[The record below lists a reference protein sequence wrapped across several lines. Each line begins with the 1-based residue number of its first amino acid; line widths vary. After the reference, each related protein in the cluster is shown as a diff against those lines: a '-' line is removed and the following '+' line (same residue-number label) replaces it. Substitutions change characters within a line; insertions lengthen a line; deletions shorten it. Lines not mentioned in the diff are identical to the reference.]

1 MTDSAS
7 MPLTEWLHMKQL
19 QGAVVHVC
27 VRILLVPCSHG
38 HTACIR
44 TTPTSSLPGEE
55 VHVHVGAAIHVDS
68 GPGLKTGKCAY

>member
-7 MPLTEWLHMKQL
+7 MPLTERLHMKQL
-19 QGAVVHVC
+19 QGAVVYVC

-38 HTACIR
+38 HTACIQ

-55 VHVHVGAAIHVDS
+55 VHVGAAIHVDS
-68 GPGLKTGKCAY
+68 GPGLKTDKCAY